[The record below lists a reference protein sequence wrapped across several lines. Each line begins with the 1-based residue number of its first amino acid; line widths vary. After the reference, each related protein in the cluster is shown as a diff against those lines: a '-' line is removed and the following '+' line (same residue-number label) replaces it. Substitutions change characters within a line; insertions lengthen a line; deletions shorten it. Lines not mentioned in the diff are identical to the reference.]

1 MADSPW
7 LVDFAIRLVTS
18 VFNLPD
24 RQVMFLRNWNNR
36 RSVKSILLVKKLSG
50 QIEMTSGLVNATFTL
65 PWMASRKNNYFLCT
79 LKQFLKLCLIVDVWI
94 HNLFPFLVVFAFDSD
109 WNVGCSLGPSRERR
123 LNVWVAYRVC
133 DVNSKFD
140 LCVVTKRQKWE
151 IS

>member
-36 RSVKSILLVKKLSG
+36 RSVKSILLIKKLSG

-94 HNLFPFLVVFAFDSD
+94 HNLFPFLVVFAF
-109 WNVGCSLGPSRERR
+109 GLECRLLSRSIPRRDGWMCERPI
-123 LNVWVAYRVC
+123 VSVM
-133 DVNSKFD
+133 
-140 LCVVTKRQKWE
+140 
-151 IS
+151 